1 MTNEDKLNKAIDKK
15 LQLLEALD
23 QESTQV
29 QIYLEMQEVI
39 KTEYSLKWLLSIA
52 DERKNKKL
60 YDCITLLS
68 KRFKR
73 YSKLI
78 SDLKHYEHKAVYY
91 EMMYNSMIQYKKEN
105 EILRSKLIEKGI

>member
-1 MTNEDKLNKAIDKK
+1 MSKEKEFNKAVDNKIFLIERENEK
-15 LQLLEALD
+15 
-23 QESTQV
+23 STQV
-29 QIYLEMQEVI
+29 QIALEYGETI
-39 KTEYSLKWLLSIA
+39 KTKFCLDWLLSIA

-60 YDCITLLS
+60 YDCITLLT

-91 EMMYNSMIQYKKEN
+91 EMMYQSLVNVEKEN